1 MASGISAEGAEGA
14 VAGSSRTI
22 GMRVFARKA
31 GCSMSSWRWR
41 SVIASPRFTMQSC
54 SVVLVVEAR
63 LVAAEGP
70 TRQPVVSCAP
80 PWPFRSLNR
89 PGHVAVTGVDNRVST
104 IGSAS
109 VTLPPLG
116 VRYTRAGSVAEAWCT
131 RHGFAPN
138 RLRLIAAA
146 SGLMTES
153 ASESSRSTHAST
165 PRLVPEHAA
174 MLRRGDS
181 RLGGETPVNAAS
193 RANPEFRRGT
203 VTR

>member
-1 MASGISAEGAEGA
+1 MAPGGD
-14 VAGSSRTI
+14 
-22 GMRVFARKA
+22 
-31 GCSMSSWRWR
+31 
-41 SVIASPRFTMQSC
+41 
-54 SVVLVVEAR
+54 
-63 LVAAEGP
+63 AAEHHCGF
-70 TRQPVVSCAP
+70 PVTFNMPSGHYL
-80 PWPFRSLNR
+80 SLNR
-89 PGHVAVTGVDNRVST
+89 LSHCAAVVTGVENRVST

>member
-1 MASGISAEGAEGA
+1 MNLQHALHL
-14 VAGSSRTI
+14 
-22 GMRVFARKA
+22 F
-31 GCSMSSWRWR
+31 SWLLERPPEPDR
-41 SVIASPRFTMQSC
+41 S
-54 SVVLVVEAR
+54 
-63 LVAAEGP
+63 
-70 TRQPVVSCAP
+70 
-80 PWPFRSLNR
+80 FRSLDR
-89 PGHVAVTGVDNRVST
+89 LDDGTATGVENRVST
-104 IGSAS
+104 IGSAT

-116 VRYTRAGSVAEAWCT
+116 VRYTRTGSVAESWCT

-181 RLGGETPVNAAS
+181 RLGVETPVNAAS
-193 RANPEFRRGT
+193 RANPGFRRGT
-203 VTR
+203 ATP